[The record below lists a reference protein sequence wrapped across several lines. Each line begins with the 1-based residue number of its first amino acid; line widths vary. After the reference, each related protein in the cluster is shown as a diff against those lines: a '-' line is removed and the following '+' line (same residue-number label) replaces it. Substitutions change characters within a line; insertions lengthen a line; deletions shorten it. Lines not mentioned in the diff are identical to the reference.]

1 MIKSLSR
8 CIRPFSSSST
18 ALAKKSKKAAKKDA
32 VDGAPVLLGRPS
44 NHLKMGVVGLPNI
57 GKSSLF
63 NALTNSSVPAENY
76 PFCTIDPSEAIVQV
90 PDVRFD
96 WLCETYQPKKI
107 TAAHLTVLD
116 IAGLVR
122 GASSGAGLGNAF
134 LSNVAS
140 VDGLYHL
147 VRAFDNDDVTHVEN
161 TVDSVRDLGI
171 IQDELRLKDEESV
184 ERQLGEWVRLA
195 SKPASANNLVPNGRH
210 TIKEHAQ
217 GIEQV
222 ANFLAS
228 GTRDVRKGQ
237 WDAHQAHIINSLH
250 LLTAKPMVYLCNVS
264 MADYLSGVTNKDNQ
278 RISEIQ
284 KWVNENNPGDIIIPL
299 SVAFESKISEM
310 AADERM
316 DYLASVG
323 VESQLPKVILA
334 GYKALDLLH
343 YFTCGPEEVRA
354 WSVRNYSKAP
364 QAAGV
369 IHTDFERGFISAD
382 IMKYTDLHELGSEA
396 AVRAAGKFL
405 QKGKDYVMEDGDIA
419 HFKFNLTGNKKK

>member
-1 MIKSLSR
+1 
-8 CIRPFSSSST
+8 
-18 ALAKKSKKAAKKDA
+18 
-32 VDGAPVLLGRPS
+32 
-44 NHLKMGVVGLPNI
+44 MGVVGLPNI

-90 PDVRFD
+90 PDERFD

-107 TAAHLTVLD
+107 TPAHLTVLD

-122 GASSGAGLGNAF
+122 GAAKGAGLGNAF

-161 TVDSVRDLGI
+161 TVDPIRDLGI

-184 ERQLGEWVRLA
+184 ERQLGEWTRVA
-195 SKPASANNLVPNGRH
+195 TKSSGTTTSQTYGR
-210 TIKEHAQ
+210 TVKEHVQ
-217 GIEQV
+217 SIEQI
-222 ANFLAS
+222 ANFMAS
-228 GTRDVRKGQ
+228 GTRDVRKGD
-237 WDAHQAHIINSLH
+237 WDIHQAQVINSLH
-250 LLTAKPMVYLCNVS
+250 LLTAKPMVYLCNIS
-264 MADYLSGVTNKDNQ
+264 LDHYLSGESQQGLTD
-278 RISEIQ
+278 IQ

-310 AADERM
+310 EPEEKV
-316 DYLASVG
+316 DYLASKG

-334 GYKALDLLH
+334 GYKALNLLR

-382 IMKYTDLHELGSEA
+382 IMKYNDLHELGTEA
-396 AVRAAGKFL
+396 AVRSAGKFL

-419 HFKFNLTGNKKK
+419 HFKFNVTGNKKK